1 MLIRRL
7 FDACSTV
14 VVACLTGAVSGV
26 HARAIVVS
34 GYRPGL
40 LYPGYPFPGC
50 CIPLPYAVLY
60 PVVVFRLPVP
70 RLSYSVSY
78 PGYPF
83 HGCRIPCCIPVIRS
97 PIVVSRCCIPC
108 RIPVIRSR
116 LSYSGCR
123 IPIVVS
129 RLSVPRV
136 KTRGYKHGHSWW
148 SAVSWRRLCG
158 FSGVLAALL
167 SFVSFSSAC
176 SLRLLCLFSPCSLRH
191 ILLQMR
197 AFTFHLV
204 PGRNIFDTPFP
215 LLSVI

>member
-1 MLIRRL
+1 MPGDCRIRLSPR
-7 FDACSTV
+7 V
-14 VVACLTGAVSGV
+14 VVSRLS
-26 HARAIVVS
+26 
-34 GYRPGL
+34 
-40 LYPGYPFPGC
+40 FPGC

-83 HGCRIPCCIPVIRS
+83 HGCRFPVVVFR
-97 PIVVSRCCIPC
+97 VVSRLSVP
-108 RIPVIRSR
+108 R
-116 LSYSGCR
+116 LSYPVVVFR
-123 IPIVVS
+123 VVS

-158 FSGVLAALL
+158 FSGVLAALS

-204 PGRNIFDTPFP
+204 PGRNIFDT
-215 LLSVI
+215 LSHSYRLFNRYSQLSAL